1 MALFSILTFVKH
13 LEAGVKLM
21 LKRMLL
27 LVLIIAC
34 LSGGCSAHTRQPD
47 TPQQIRSIEVYPNP
61 NQISN
66 PNDRPSADLKT
77 LAASVKLIVNGVLS
91 GAAPRIINSSTYV
104 PVRAAGE
111 MLNKIVQWDAATKT
125 VYINDQQQ
133 KLVKPASTKLK
144 LIVNGKVANASPIII
159 SGSTY
164 VPVRAAGEML
174 KKYVSWNGTTK
185 TVFISDKQYDYIVEF
200 PKERYPETAA
210 HIKVAIKRGKSAVCT
225 IDRDGADKNRE
236 ASLQG
241 IPTKTGYD
249 RDEFPMAM
257 CAEGGAGADV
267 AYVISSDNRGAGSW
281 VGNKLSSY
289 SNGTRV
295 LFVLDSTTGAVK
307 QGTYKSC
314 AEARAAGAAPLY
326 RGDPGYSSSLDR
338 DNDGV
343 ACES

>member
-1 MALFSILTFVKH
+1 M
-13 LEAGVKLM
+13 KLM

-27 LVLIIAC
+27 LVIAVAC
-34 LSGGCSAHTRQPD
+34 LSGCSAHTRHLD
-47 TPQQIRSIEVYPNP
+47 TPQQVRSIDIYPDPNP
-61 NQISN
+61 IVTSSPEPASN
-66 PNDRPSADLKT
+66 LRP

-91 GAAPRIINSSTYV
+91 GAAPQMINSSTYV

-133 KLVKPASTKLK
+133 ALVKPTSTKLK
-144 LIVNGKVANASPIII
+144 LIVNGKTANATPLIVN
-159 SGSTY
+159 GSTY
-164 VPVRAAGEML
+164 VPIRAAGEML
-174 KKYVSWNGTTK
+174 SKYVSWNGTTK
-185 TVFISDKQYDYIVEF
+185 TVFITDKQYDSIVEF
-200 PKERYPETAA
+200 PTERYPETAA
-210 HIKVAIKRGKSAVCT
+210 HMKAAIKRGKSAVCT
-225 IDRDGADKNRE
+225 IDREGATDNRE

-281 VGNKLSSY
+281 VGNKLAAY

-295 LFVLDSTTGAVK
+295 LLVLASTSGTVK
-307 QGTYKSC
+307 MVAYKNC
-314 AEARAAGAAPLY
+314 TEARAAGAAPLY
-326 RGDPGYSSSLDR
+326 RGDPGYSSALDR

-343 ACES
+343 ACE

>member
-1 MALFSILTFVKH
+1 M
-13 LEAGVKLM
+13 LM
-21 LKRMLL
+21 LIRVLL
-27 LVLIIAC
+27 LVAAIGCIA
-34 LSGGCSAHTRQPD
+34 GCSEHTRHLD
-47 TPQQIRSIEVYPNP
+47 TPEQVRSIDIYPDPNRIQNP
-61 NQISN
+61 TDSLSSGVK
-66 PNDRPSADLKT
+66 P
-77 LAASVKLIVNGVLS
+77 LAASVNLIVNGVLS
-91 GAAPRIINSSTYV
+91 GAAPQIINSSTYV

-133 KLVKPASTKLK
+133 QLVKPTSTKLK
-144 LIVNGKVANASPIII
+144 LIVNGKTANASPIIV

-164 VPVRAAGEML
+164 VPIRAAGEML
-174 KKYVSWNGTTK
+174 SKYVSWNGTTK
-185 TVFISDKQYDYIVEF
+185 TVFITDKQYDYIVEF
-200 PKERYPETAA
+200 PAERYPETAA
-210 HIKVAIKRGKSAVCT
+210 HIKTAIKRGKSAVCT
-225 IDRDGADKNRE
+225 IDRAGAANNRE

-281 VGNKLSSY
+281 VGNKLDAY
-289 SNGTRV
+289 PDGKRV
-295 LFVLDSTTGAVK
+295 LFVLASTSGAVK
-307 QGTYKSC
+307 QVTYKNC
-314 AEARAAGAAPLY
+314 TEVRAAGAAPLY
-326 RGDPGYSSSLDR
+326 RGDPGYSSALDR